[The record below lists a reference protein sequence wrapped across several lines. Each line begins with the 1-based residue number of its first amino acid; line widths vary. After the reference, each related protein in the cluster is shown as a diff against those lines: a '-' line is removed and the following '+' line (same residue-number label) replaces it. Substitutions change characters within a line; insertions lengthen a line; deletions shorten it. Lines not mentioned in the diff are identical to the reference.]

1 MKFEKAGRTIDRE
14 VSRIVK
20 VLEEQVGPQA
30 QRGTAELLHKVAD
43 LLEELAER
51 IEKTRAPKPRQRG
64 KRAR

>member
-20 VLEEQVGPQA
+20 VLEEKVGPQA
-30 QRGTAELLHKVAD
+30 ERGTVELLHKVAD
-43 LLEELAER
+43 LLEELAGR
-51 IEKTRAPKPRQRG
+51 IEKKRAPKPRSRA